1 MTSKKNRVLVGSS
14 IYQKPHIL
22 QKFLLSLK
30 RLDVEGM
37 GLGIFFIDEMKM
49 SDQAKCSKVSV
60 RSRTMSKQ

>member
-1 MTSKKNRVLVGSS
+1 MTSKKNRVFVGSS

-37 GLGIFFIDEMKM
+37 GLGIFFIDEM
-49 SDQAKCSKVSV
+49 
-60 RSRTMSKQ
+60 R